1 MSKSKV
7 FPSWIF
13 STFKSWFFYVSI
25 LGYGGGGGGKFH
37 LLFNPSLIYSPGYH
51 LGWHIGYY
59 LRITNME
66 TPRISPKI
74 LPRMASRI
82 LSSTSSRIF
91 PRILPRI
98 SPRMKPYIAPWIRPT
113 KSPGI
118 SCRISPRKTHQNITS
133 WDDQTLFLCRLRRTG
148 LRSALVTKH
157 KQKSSAWNLKP
168 EDKNTRESKPVQFL
182 WWSIF

>member
-1 MSKSKV
+1 M
-7 FPSWIF
+7 FPS
-13 STFKSWFFYVSI
+13 SAM
-25 LGYGGGGGGKFH
+25 G
-37 LLFNPSLIYSPGYH
+37 
-51 LGWHIGYY
+51 
-59 LRITNME
+59 ITNRE

-98 SPRMKPYIAPWIRPT
+98 SPRMKPYIAPWIRPGITPT

-182 WWSIF
+182 W